1 MLKITTYNILEEL
14 LNFGGNK
21 KSIASTH
28 LYQHQEMK
36 KTILTTAIF
45 IAIILIVTSCLPGEN
60 PVQDVP
66 SDYGSTAG
74 FLKGLW
80 HGIIAPVTFVISLF
94 TENINM
100 YEVHNN
106 GGWYDFGFVIGAGI
120 IFSGSGRA
128 SHKRK

>member
-1 MLKITTYNILEEL
+1 VHNIQKCVISKITNEPYAIFTISKYHEM
-14 LNFGGNK
+14 K
-21 KSIASTH
+21 KSIVT
-28 LYQHQEMK
+28 
-36 KTILTTAIF
+36 F
-45 IAIILIVTSCLPGEN
+45 AIIIIIFLVVTSCLPGEN

-80 HGIIAPVTFVISLF
+80 HGVIAPVTFVISLF

-128 SHKRK
+128 SHKRR

>member
-1 MLKITTYNILEEL
+1 MLKITTFIILEEL
-14 LNFGGNK
+14 LNFGWTK
-21 KSIASTH
+21 RSITSIH

-36 KTILTTAIF
+36 KTIFTTAIF
-45 IAIILIVTSCLPGEN
+45 LAIILIVTSCLPGEN

-128 SHKRK
+128 SQKRK

>member
-1 MLKITTYNILEEL
+1 MKISIL
-14 LNFGGNK
+14 N
-21 KSIASTH
+21 
-28 LYQHQEMK
+28 
-36 KTILTTAIF
+36 
-45 IAIILIVTSCLPGEN
+45 IAILIIIIVVVTSCLPGEN
-60 PVQDVP
+60 PSQDIP

-74 FLKGLW
+74 FLRGLW
-80 HGIIAPVTFVISLF
+80 HGIIAPVTFIISLF

-128 SHKRK
+128 SSRKK